1 VKKLALLLLAL
12 PLAISTIPAS
22 AEPFGLSIGEPV
34 SQLRVLGHNADGSY
48 QVSVPAPDG
57 EFDSYSVFT
66 TGKGTICDVV
76 AVGKNQGNRLLA
88 AYASV
93 KNELAREYGKPSDD
107 LDFCKGARNGSSY
120 CFFGSNAAPI
130 NVPLELWMNM
140 LVLRATWSS
149 HGLPSQL
156 EKISLRPYASS
167 MHDAH
172 LVVSFKSKNEGECL
186 RAPEEDE

>member
-1 VKKLALLLLAL
+1 
-12 PLAISTIPAS
+12 
-22 AEPFGLSIGEPV
+22 
-34 SQLRVLGHNADGSY
+34 
-48 QVSVPAPDG
+48 
-57 EFDSYSVFT
+57 VFT

>member
-1 VKKLALLLLAL
+1 MKKLALILLAL
-12 PLAISTIPAS
+12 PLIATPVMAG
-22 AEPFGLSIGEPV
+22 PFGLRIGQPISE
-34 SQLRVLGHNADGSY
+34 LHVLKGGADNSY
-48 QVSVPAPDG
+48 QVSVPAPDS

-76 AVGKNQGNRLLA
+76 AVGKNKGNRLLA
-88 AYASV
+88 AYTSV
-93 KNELAREYGKPSDD
+93 KNELAQEYGKPTDD
-107 LDFCKGARNGSSY
+107 LDFCKDGASGSSY
-120 CFFGSNAAPI
+120 CFLGSNAVPL

-186 RAPEEDE
+186 RAPEEDD

>member
-1 VKKLALLLLAL
+1 MKKLTLILLAL
-12 PLAISTIPAS
+12 PLIATPVMAG
-22 AEPFGLSIGEPV
+22 PFGLRIGQPV
-34 SQLRVLGHNADGSY
+34 SELRVLKRGADNSY
-48 QVSVPAPDG
+48 QVSVPAPDS

-66 TGKGTICDVV
+66 TAKGTICDVV
-76 AVGKNQGNRLLA
+76 AVGKNKGNRLLA

-93 KNELAREYGKPSDD
+93 KNELAQEYGKPTDD
-107 LDFCKGARNGSSY
+107 LDFCRGARNGSSY

-140 LVLRATWSS
+140 LVLRTTWSS

-186 RAPEEDE
+186 RAAEEDE

>member
-1 VKKLALLLLAL
+1 MKKLTLLLSVL

-34 SQLRVLGHNADGSY
+34 SELRVLKHNADGSY
-48 QVSVPAPDG
+48 QVSVPAPDS

-93 KNELAREYGKPSDD
+93 KNELTQEYGKPSDD
-107 LDFCKGARNGSSY
+107 LDFCKDGASGSSY
-120 CFFGSNAAPI
+120 CFLGSNAVPL

-140 LVLRATWSS
+140 LRATCEA
-149 HGLPSQL
+149 GLGQGSEWGDDPG
-156 EKISLRPYASS
+156 
-167 MHDAH
+167 HH
-172 LVVSFKSKNEGECL
+172 LYGLK
-186 RAPEEDE
+186 R

>member
-1 VKKLALLLLAL
+1 MKKLALILLAL
-12 PLAISTIPAS
+12 PLIATPVMAG
-22 AEPFGLSIGEPV
+22 PFGLRIGQPISE
-34 SQLRVLGHNADGSY
+34 LHVLKRGADNSY
-48 QVSVPAPDG
+48 QVSVPAPDS

-66 TGKGTICDVV
+66 TGKGAICDVV
-76 AVGKNQGNRLLA
+76 AVGKSEGNGLLA

-93 KNELAREYGKPSDD
+93 KNKLAQEYGKPSDD
-107 LDFCKGARNGSSY
+107 LDFCKDGASGSSY
-120 CFFGSNAAPI
+120 CFLGSNAVPL

-172 LVVSFKSKNEGECL
+172 LVVSFKSKNGGECL
-186 RAPEEDE
+186 RAAEEDE